1 MTWNSYLNY
10 GSPSDL
16 LVTVSITSPHNKA
29 YLKVAELWVER
40 LSLQVFSPQYISFVD
55 DDNLMWL
62 LKGFLNIPLFS

>member
-16 LVTVSITSPHNKA
+16 LVTVSITSLHNKS

>member
-16 LVTVSITSPHNKA
+16 LVTVSIISLHNKS
-29 YLKVAELWVER
+29 YLKVAELWVEC
-40 LSLQVFSPQYISFVD
+40 LSLQVFTPQYISFVD